1 MFHWFLE
8 LLESKIERSP
18 NHITFK
24 VVQKAFCDVK
34 HHLMFYFVFNS
45 HLFLS

>member
-8 LLESKIERSP
+8 LLESEMEGSP

-24 VVQKAFCDVK
+24 VVQKAFCNISFDV
-34 HHLMFYFVFNS
+34 LFVFKS